1 MNSTRKPEESLR
13 QEALRQAAA
22 PVQSSPGEARDEE
35 PRGGVALCLS
45 GGGYR
50 AMLFHAGSLWR
61 LGELGYLPKLD
72 RISSVSGGA
81 IAAGFLARRWTELDF
96 DEAGVPRAYETAVVE
111 PVRALAG
118 STVDIWA
125 GLRGLLGPGSIGNAV
140 ARSYARHGLGSFS
153 LQDLPDRPRFVF
165 NATNLQSAVL
175 WRFSKPYMRD
185 YRVGEVENPNVELAV
200 AVAASA
206 AFPPFLSPV
215 VLDVR
220 ESDYSP
226 KDKEDLHFPPF
237 TTRPTL
243 SDGGVYDNLG
253 LETAWKGHRVV
264 LVCDGGGRYSRKER
278 PPRFWPQQLLHVLNV
293 IDSQVRSLRKRQVV
307 DGYEAGLRDGAYWSI
322 WTDIDDYPAESR
334 LVCPHVKTLAIAGT
348 KTRLAKLGPTQQER
362 LINWGYAA
370 CDAAIRA
377 YVDPMLRPPSGFPYP
392 ASGVG

>member
-1 MNSTRKPEESLR
+1 MTSSRIPEEPLR
-13 QEALRQAAA
+13 PEALRQAAA
-22 PVQSSPGEARDEE
+22 PVQRLPGEALDEE
-35 PRGGVALCLS
+35 PRDGLALCLS

-50 AMLFHAGSLWR
+50 AMLFHTGSLWR

-72 RISSVSGGA
+72 RISSVSGGS
-81 IAAGFLARRWTELDF
+81 IAAGFLARRWSELDF
-96 DEAGVPRAYETAVVE
+96 DDAGVPRAFKTAVVG

-118 STVDIWA
+118 STVDVWA

-140 ARSYARHGLGSFS
+140 ARSYARRGLGSFT

-165 NATNLQSAVL
+165 NATNLQSGVL

-185 YRVGEVENPNVELAV
+185 YRVGEVKDPKVELAV
-200 AVAASA
+200 AVAASS

-215 VLDVR
+215 VLDIS
-220 ESDYSP
+220 ESSYSP
-226 KDKEDLHFPPF
+226 KDTEDLHFPPF

-253 LETAWKGHRVV
+253 LETAWKEHRVV
-264 LVCDGGGRYSRKER
+264 LVSDGGGRYSKKER
-278 PPRFWPQQLLHVLNV
+278 PPRMWPQQLLHVLNV

-334 LVCPHVKTLAIAGT
+334 LACPYAKTLVLART
-348 KTRLAKLGPTQQER
+348 KTRLGKLGKTQQER

-370 CDAAIRA
+370 CDAAMRA
-377 YVDPMLRPPSGFPYP
+377 YVDPTMKPPSGFPYP
-392 ASGVG
+392 ESGIG